1 MDNSLSK
8 VNQISHLATKSV
20 DDKKINLLQKHN
32 NNDLGIVADQF
43 ESIFVYQ
50 MLKQARQSK
59 LAEGIF
65 SSEAQDTFNN
75 MLDMEYS
82 EILSKK
88 NNFGIAE
95 ALIKQFQSHVNPK
108 KDKQW
113 PPYLK
118 LEKQVFKHIGRL
130 YQLQV
135 RILLI

>member
-1 MDNSLSK
+1 MDKSLSK

-20 DDKKINLLQKHN
+20 DEKKTNLLQKN

-95 ALIKQFQSHVNPK
+95 ALIKQFQSHVHPK
-108 KDKQW
+108 KDK
-113 PPYLK
+113 
-118 LEKQVFKHIGRL
+118 
-130 YQLQV
+130 
-135 RILLI
+135 

>member
-65 SSEAQDTFNN
+65 
-75 MLDMEYS
+75 
-82 EILSKK
+82 LS
-88 NNFGIAE
+88 
-95 ALIKQFQSHVNPK
+95 LI
-108 KDKQW
+108 
-113 PPYLK
+113 
-118 LEKQVFKHIGRL
+118 HI
-130 YQLQV
+130 
-135 RILLI
+135 